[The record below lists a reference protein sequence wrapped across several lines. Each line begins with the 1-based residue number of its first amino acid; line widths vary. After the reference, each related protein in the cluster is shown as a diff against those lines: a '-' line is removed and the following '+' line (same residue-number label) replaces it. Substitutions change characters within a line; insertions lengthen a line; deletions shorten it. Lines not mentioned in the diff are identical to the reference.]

1 MYEAAKLEIV
11 WEKYKRNMSIL
22 DELNANDTIGH
33 VSLIF
38 IGKIAKIIY
47 RHLAAKVLNVSHY
60 KEVIHEVQKSAID
73 NALFIGKK
81 CTHYWTLFNAFYFS
95 VTGISTV

>member
-38 IGKIAKIIY
+38 IGKIAKISLSPP
-47 RHLAAKVLNVSHY
+47 RCQSVERV
-60 KEVIHEVQKSAID
+60 
-73 NALFIGKK
+73 
-81 CTHYWTLFNAFYFS
+81 TL
-95 VTGISTV
+95 